1 MHPVHRLVISLALS
15 GLAFLLIVPYHLA
28 RLIEL
33 IVCWDVFS
41 PAYLVTCWVVFFKR
55 STKEIKRIAQIEDGS
70 RLFVFMIILISSFAS
85 MLTVMLLIISKQLS
99 ANLGGFYLPVVFT
112 GMLLS
117 WFVVHTTFGFHYAH
131 LYYNQSQNSS
141 DLNQADITFPGQKE
155 PDYLDFAYLAFTV
168 GMSFAVSDVAINS
181 RIIRRITLVH
191 ALLSFGLNTFVVA
204 LTINII
210 AGLQN

>member
-1 MHPVHRLVISLALS
+1 MQRLVISLALS
-15 GLAFLLIVPYHLA
+15 GMAFLFIVPYHLA
-28 RLIEL
+28 WLIEL
-33 IVCWDVFS
+33 VVCWDVFS
-41 PAYLVTCWVVFFKR
+41 LAYLVTCWVVFFKR

-70 RLFVFMIILISSFAS
+70 RLFVFMIILDSSFAS
-85 MLTVMLLIISKQLS
+85 MFTALLLIVSKELS
-99 ANLGGFYLPVVFT
+99 TNLGGFYLPVVFT
-112 GMLLS
+112 GMLIS
-117 WFVVHTTFGFHYAH
+117 WLVVHTTLGFHYAH
-131 LYYNQSQNSS
+131 IYYNQSQNIN
-141 DLNQADITFPGQKE
+141 DLKQKDITFSGEKE

-181 RIIRRITLVH
+181 HLIRRLTLAH